1 MELSPIG
8 EAVLIAREGRRLT
21 AYQDTVGVW
30 TIGIGVTDIDG
41 KPVRKGMTITA
52 AQCDALFEVTVARYV
67 AAVNRGLK
75 VPVGQHA
82 FDALVSV
89 CYNIGIGT
97 PNPKAGQNPG
107 FLGSTFLKRINAGD
121 MAGARDAIL
130 MWQKPAS
137 IITRRKAEAEQFL
150 TPYAAVLPRPTTTA
164 KPINLAASVIEV
176 VHPEVATP
184 VIVPVLPPPS
194 VVATPNWL
202 ARLGRWIDDTFGAA
216 STATANDN
224 AASAVRRSA

>member
-1 MELSPIG
+1 M
-8 EAVLIAREGRRLT
+8 AVLIAREGRRLV

-30 TIGIGVTDIDG
+30 TIGIGVTEVDG

-52 AQCDALFEVTVARYV
+52 AQCDALFDVTVARYV

-75 VPVGQHA
+75 VPLGQHA

-89 CYNIGIGT
+89 CYNIGI
-97 PNPKAGQNPG
+97 AG
-107 FLGSTFLKRINAGD
+107 FAGSTFLKRINAGD

-137 IITRRKAEAEQFL
+137 IITRRRAEAEQFL
-150 TPYAAVLPRPTTTA
+150 TAYTAALPRPTTTA
-164 KPINLAASVIEV
+164 KPIRVAAPVIEV

-202 ARLGRWIDDTFGAA
+202 ARLGRWIDDTFGA
-216 STATANDN
+216 SSRATANDN
-224 AASAVRRSA
+224 AAPTVRRAA

>member
-8 EAVLIAREGRRLT
+8 EAVLIVREGRRLT

-30 TIGIGVTDIDG
+30 TIGIGVTEIDG

-52 AQCDALFEVTVARYV
+52 AQCDALFEVTVARYI

-97 PNPKAGQNPG
+97 PNQKPGQNPG
-107 FLGSTFLKRINAGD
+107 FLGSTFLKRINTGD

-137 IITRRKAEAEQFL
+137 ILTRRKAEAEQFL
-150 TPYAAVLPRPTTTA
+150 TAYTAALPRPTTTA
-164 KPINLAASVIEV
+164 KPIKLAAPVIAV
-176 VHPEVATP
+176 VHPEIATP
-184 VIVPVLPPPS
+184 VIVPVVPPPS
-194 VVATPNWL
+194 VVATLNWL
-202 ARLGRWIDDTFGAA
+202 ARIGRWIDDTFGGRTQ
-216 STATANDN
+216 TA
-224 AASAVRRSA
+224 

>member
-8 EAVLIAREGRRLT
+8 EAVLIAREGRRLV

-30 TIGIGVTDIDG
+30 TIGIGVTEVDG

-52 AQCDALFEVTVARYV
+52 AQCDALFDVTVARYV
-67 AAVNRGLK
+67 AAANRGLK

-82 FDALVSV
+82 FDALVSI
-89 CYNIGIGT
+89 CYNIGI
-97 PNPKAGQNPG
+97 AG

-137 IITRRKAEAEQFL
+137 IITRRRAEAEQFL
-150 TPYAAVLPRPTTTA
+150 TAYTDALPRPTTTA
-164 KPINLAASVIEV
+164 KPIRVAAPVIEV
-176 VHPEVATP
+176 VHPEVPTP

-194 VVATPNWL
+194 VAATPNWL
-202 ARLGRWIDDTFGAA
+202 ARIGRWIDDTFGA
-216 STATANDN
+216 SSRATANDN
-224 AASAVRRSA
+224 AAPTIRRSA

>member
-1 MELSPIG
+1 MDLSPIG

-30 TIGIGVTDIDG
+30 TIGIGVTEIDG

-89 CYNIGIGT
+89 CYNIGT
-97 PNPKAGQNPG
+97 AG
-107 FLGSTFLKRINAGD
+107 FAGSTFLKRINAGD

-150 TPYAAVLPRPTTTA
+150 TAYTAALPRPTTTA
-164 KPINLAASVIEV
+164 KPIKLAAPVIEA

-184 VIVPVLPPPS
+184 VIVPVLPAPS

-202 ARLGRWIDDTFGAA
+202 ARLGRWIDDTFGARA
-216 STATANDN
+216 KGSVSEA
-224 AASAVRRSA
+224 